1 MSVLSELEKRLAENE
16 ERIDALI
23 QHLEEHAELEDSLRS
38 AGGGLKE
45 ANAEVRRLAES
56 AKVANESLAAIL
68 TSFRDAVEILR
79 KSDPAR
85 ATEAV
90 TGVTERLTSAEH
102 KIIETIDEAASAI
115 SSEQEQAGQQFMA
128 EALAIRKSIPTIV
141 AYITLALVL
150 VIFGFEIL
158 SYFPT
163 LLSG

>member
-1 MSVLSELEKRLAENE
+1 MSVLSELEKRLAANE

-23 QHLEEHAELEDSLRS
+23 QHLEKHAKLEDSLRS
-38 AGGGLKE
+38 VGGGLKE

-56 AKVANESLAAIL
+56 AKVANESLTAIL
-68 TSFRDAVEILR
+68 TSFRDTVEILR

-90 TGVTERLTSAEH
+90 AGVTERLTSAEH
-102 KIIETIDEAASAI
+102 RIIKTIDEAASAI
-115 SSEQEQAGQQFMA
+115 SSEQKHARQQFMA
-128 EALAIRKSIPTIV
+128 EALAIKKSMPTIV

-150 VIFGFEIL
+150 VIFGFEVL
-158 SYFPT
+158 SRLPT